1 MKLTLRLADAATQ
14 NGQSRTLT
22 EGRLCIGR
30 GADNDWVLA
39 DPDRTLSKNHCRID
53 GSESG
58 FMLTDLSTNGVFL
71 AGQGQAIGRGHSCAL
86 EDGDSF
92 SLGPHTI
99 TASIEGGDADALQ
112 LEHGLGLPQEDEEA
126 IFPSSRPRADG
137 ASPIA
142 PAIAEPW
149 LTDIPGGGFGPDRRA
164 APQGWD
170 APPDPATYAASG
182 VFEASD
188 PLDPRQPGGFAAG
201 DAFSQ
206 VSEHLPAASTVM
218 RLPQPQIV
226 LPTDWN
232 EVPVEPPAAEA
243 AMLTEAPH
251 PAAVWPPAL
260 PTEPEPPRAVSL
272 PPAWLTETTD
282 EDWEQPAPPAAL
294 PASWAVPEP
303 EPDLPV
309 PIHPLLAN
317 PVLAPA
323 PEPRSIPAPEA
334 RVVPAPEA
342 RVIPAPEARVVAVPE
357 VRPLPAPQARAMP
370 AVESHMLPQPRP
382 ALQQPPIAAAQPA
395 AEILPA
401 GPPDFVETAPVSAG
415 EAAGR
420 LVAAFL
426 QGAGLPPDTLRGAD
440 TEASFREIGQMVRA
454 AVDGVR
460 DILATRA
467 LVKSEFRV
475 DQTVLRRSDN
485 NAMKFAPDAERCLAA
500 MVGTA
505 PPGFLP
511 GPEAMRQ
518 SMDDIK
524 RHELALVAAINKV
537 FADLGRQLD
546 PEQIMAKARQ
556 ETGLGTRLPF
566 AKEVRCWSI
575 YTETHALL
583 QDSGAANT
591 GGSLLAPVA
600 HAYDLQLR
608 RGGK

>member
-1 MKLTLRLADAATQ
+1 MKLNLRLAAPATQ
-14 NGQSRTLT
+14 TGDTQTGQTRTLT

-30 GADNDWVLA
+30 GADNDWALA

-53 GSESG
+53 ASDSG

-71 AGQGQAIGRGHSCAL
+71 AGQSQAIGRGHSCAL

-92 SLGPHTI
+92 SLGPYTMSA
-99 TASIEGGDADALQ
+99 TIEGGDTGTLQ

-126 IFPSSRPRADG
+126 IFPSSNRPRADLL
-137 ASPIA
+137 SPIA

-149 LTDIPGGGFGPDRRA
+149 LTDIPGGAFGPGRRA

-182 VFEASD
+182 AFEARD
-188 PLDPRQPGGFAAG
+188 PLDPRSPAGFAPG
-201 DAFSQ
+201 DGFSQ
-206 VSEHLPAASTVM
+206 SSEHLAAASTVM
-218 RLPQPQIV
+218 RVPQAQIV

-232 EVPVEPPAAEA
+232 EVPAEPP
-243 AMLTEAPH
+243 TEALQITAPQAVL
-251 PAAVWPPAL
+251 PVKQAASAWPPAL
-260 PTEPEPPRAVSL
+260 PTAPEPPQAAVL
-272 PPAWLTETTD
+272 PPAWLAEAPAT
-282 EDWEQPAPPAAL
+282 DWEPPAPPAAL
-294 PASWAVPEP
+294 PASWAEPDP
-303 EPDLPV
+303 EPDFTMP
-309 PIHPLLAN
+309 
-317 PVLAPA
+317 
-323 PEPRSIPAPEA
+323 
-334 RVVPAPEA
+334 
-342 RVIPAPEARVVAVPE
+342 
-357 VRPLPAPQARAMP
+357 VRPLPAPEPEPEARVIAPVMP
-370 AVESHMLPQPRP
+370 QTPPRP
-382 ALQQPPIAAAQPA
+382 VMIQPPAPPPIVPPPIVQAPTPSSAP
-395 AEILPA
+395 EII
-401 GPPDFVETAPVSAG
+401 ETAPVSAG
-415 EAAGR
+415 EAAGQ

-426 QGAGLPPDTLRGAD
+426 QGAGLSPDTLRGAD
-440 TEASFREIGQMVRA
+440 TEASFRQIGQMVRA

-475 DQTVLRRSDN
+475 DQTVLRRNDN

-500 MVGTA
+500 MVGTV

-546 PEQIMAKARQ
+546 PELIMAKARQ
-556 ETGLGTRLPF
+556 ETGLGTMLPY
-566 AKEVRCWSI
+566 AKEVRCWTI

-600 HAYDLQLR
+600 QAYDRQLR
-608 RGGK
+608 RT

>member
-92 SLGPHTI
+92 SLGPHTM
-99 TASIEGGDADALQ
+99 TASIEGGDAGALQ

-232 EVPVEPPAAEA
+232 EVPAEPPAAEA

-323 PEPRSIPAPEA
+323 PEPRSIPALEA

-342 RVIPAPEARVVAVPE
+342 RVPAPRRV
-357 VRPLPAPQARAMP
+357 
-370 AVESHMLPQPRP
+370 
-382 ALQQPPIAAAQPA
+382 
-395 AEILPA
+395 
-401 GPPDFVETAPVSAG
+401 
-415 EAAGR
+415 
-420 LVAAFL
+420 
-426 QGAGLPPDTLRGAD
+426 
-440 TEASFREIGQMVRA
+440 
-454 AVDGVR
+454 
-460 DILATRA
+460 
-467 LVKSEFRV
+467 
-475 DQTVLRRSDN
+475 
-485 NAMKFAPDAERCLAA
+485 
-500 MVGTA
+500 
-505 PPGFLP
+505 
-511 GPEAMRQ
+511 
-518 SMDDIK
+518 
-524 RHELALVAAINKV
+524 
-537 FADLGRQLD
+537 
-546 PEQIMAKARQ
+546 
-556 ETGLGTRLPF
+556 
-566 AKEVRCWSI
+566 
-575 YTETHALL
+575 
-583 QDSGAANT
+583 
-591 GGSLLAPVA
+591 
-600 HAYDLQLR
+600 
-608 RGGK
+608 